1 MTYKQFALIL
11 EDNVNRILILRNHLQ
26 VHFLHNLLDT
36 PILIKCD
43 HQLHSPQHNSEEK
56 SPQKEIQKAGNN

>member
-11 EDNVNRILILRNHLQ
+11 EDNVNRILMLRNHLQ

-36 PILIKCD
+36 
-43 HQLHSPQHNSEEK
+43 H
-56 SPQKEIQKAGNN
+56 EI

>member
-43 HQLHSPQHNSEEK
+43 HQLHSPQHN
-56 SPQKEIQKAGNN
+56 